1 MSNQVAVIDEVRKS
15 ITAMQPQ
22 FKSALPSHINADKFT
37 RVAMTAIQQNPDLLE
52 CDRRTLFGATMRAAQ
67 DGLLPDGREGAI
79 VKFKGTAQWMPM
91 VAGIMKKVRNS
102 GEISTW
108 SVQVVKEHDQF
119 DYQLGDFEQIIH
131 KPALR
136 QRGNTIGAYSI
147 VTMKDGEKSREFMDI
162 DQIIAIK
169 NRSRSGNSGPWQ
181 SDFDEMAKKTVVRR
195 HSKRLPMS
203 TDLDELLREDDDLFM
218 PEPAPAPAPA
228 PQQSAAEAAPDKKKR
243 PSRLDKVVQ
252 AESHD
257 PQTGEIMDNDG
268 PYIDDAAYSEINE
281 NDLPI

>member
-22 FKSALPSHINADKFT
+22 FKAALPSHVSVEKFT
-37 RVAMTAIQQNPDLLE
+37 RVAMTAIQQTPSLLE
-52 CDRRTLFGATMRAAQ
+52 SNRLSLYGACMRAAQ

-79 VKFKGTAQWMPM
+79 VTFKGQAQWMPM

-108 SVQVVKEHDQF
+108 SVQIVKENDHF
-119 DYQLGDFEQIIH
+119 DYQLGDDERITH

-136 QRGNTIGAYSI
+136 NRGNTVGAYGI
-147 VTMKDGEKSREFMDI
+147 VTMKDGEKSREFMDV
-162 DQIIAIK
+162 DQIMAIK

-203 TDLDELLREDDDLFM
+203 TDLDELLRQDDELFM
-218 PEPAPAPAPA
+218 PSEKEEAQQEQEQTEKPKRGSRMQDILDARKAAQTPAPEIEP
-228 PQQSAAEAAPDKKKR
+228 EPD
-243 PSRLDKVVQ
+243 
-252 AESHD
+252 
-257 PQTGEIMDNDG
+257 
-268 PYIDDAAYSEINE
+268 YIDAQYEVE
-281 NDLPI
+281 EHDLPI